1 MIWNRNSQFSSREKK
16 KKRHDNIN
24 QIAYAIYMTR
34 LSRKQEGNSQL
45 DWELAEKIA
54 SSPLRK
60 ILFDSNRHFI
70 RMEKGLWEPLLKW
83 AESLALISLL
93 GLISNIGII
102 VAVSTYVASEKHRRD
117 AEILNA
123 WQTISSAYGQA
134 GSGGRLH
141 ALEFLN
147 ASPGANWRRKFPWI
161 CAPNSVCTW
170 PKENLSGINLAVA
183 TDIEVNATELQE
195 ATTTASN
202 GVYLRGIN
210 LQNANLQGAN
220 LRGADLRGANLAG
233 ANLKFANIQG
243 AFLVGANLKGA
254 NLADANLET
263 ANLFRANLE
272 DAFLIKTNLKKAFLA
287 SANLKSAGLEMA
299 ILEEANLYDSD
310 LSDST
315 MLNAN
320 LKNAFL
326 DSANFENAYMDSAD
340 LERANLSENTNFRG
354 AILSEAILSNITV
367 TPEEGLALG
376 LGEVPIL
383 LRFLDADTSEEPT
396 FSLEK
401 EKELLIE
408 FFNEG
413 WICRTALPSK
423 ITTINPNRDCQD
435 LGIDPESGTKT
446 LP

>member
-1 MIWNRNSQFSSREKK
+1 MIWNRNRKHFSSKNH
-16 KKRHDNIN
+16 KKRHDSIN
-24 QIAYAIYMTR
+24 RIAYEIYKTR
-34 LSRKQEGNSQL
+34 LSRKQEGNSQM

-60 ILFDSNRHFI
+60 ILFYSNCHFI
-70 RMEKGLWEPLLKW
+70 KMEEEIWEPLLKW
-83 AESLALISLL
+83 AESLALINIL

-123 WQTISSAYGQA
+123 WQTITSAYGQA
-134 GSGGRLH
+134 GSGGRMQ

-161 CAPNSVCTW
+161 CAPNSICTW

-183 TDIEVNATELQE
+183 SDVEVNATELQG
-195 ATTTASN
+195 ATTTAAN

-233 ANLKFANIQG
+233 ANLRYANIQG
-243 AFLVGANLKGA
+243 AFLVDANLEGA

-272 DAFLIKTNLKKAFLA
+272 DAILIKTNLKKAFLA

-299 ILEEANLYDSD
+299 ILEEATLYDSD
-310 LSDST
+310 LSDSIL
-315 MLNAN
+315 LNAN

-326 DSANFENAYMDSAD
+326 GNTNFENAYMDSAD
-340 LERANLSENTNFRG
+340 LERANLSGNTNFRG
-354 AILSEAILSNITV
+354 AILTEATLTKITV
-367 TPEEGLALG
+367 TPEDGLALG
-376 LGEVPIL
+376 LGEVPVLMRIL
-383 LRFLDADTSEEPT
+383 EAGTSEAPT

-401 EKELLIE
+401 EQELLIGI
-408 FFNEG
+408 FNEG
-413 WICRTALPSK
+413 WLCRTALPSNMTA
-423 ITTINPNRDCQD
+423 IDPNRDCQD
-435 LGIDPESGTKT
+435 LGIDPKSGTKI